1 MYPGQKGSGLG
12 PFRHAGSLLLLALL
26 TGVWTWPLVLHLKT
40 HLPGEPGD
48 NFSFVWNLWWM
59 REALA
64 TPGRTFLWTDYLF
77 APFGISLVN
86 HSHTALAALLG
97 ATVLRPLPPA
107 EAENIIVLASVFL
120 AAVSMYALTWEITR
134 HRPAAVAGAIIFA
147 GSPHMASKLAAGHLE
162 LVSIWVFPM
171 FALALRRA
179 LENHSKRAAFAAGA
193 ILAAAAYSAYYYVVY
208 LALFAA
214 AYLLAWSGWVGLTL
228 VSRRQSQVTK
238 RLRIFAA
245 VLLAAASALALWIA
259 VSGGGAFTVGS
270 TLVSVHRPQ
279 NPLTAAWLLTI
290 GWLLLRWR
298 PLIRLTR
305 PDPAQIRT
313 AAWTVALVALVFVAA
328 TWPLSRAAL
337 ELQRQGGYSSQT
349 YFWRSAPGGVDLIT
363 PVLGNPFHPLMGKWS
378 AQAYAWARADRIE
391 GIAWLGIVPFVVL
404 VVFRGVA
411 EDRAEG
417 RIWWTV
423 LGVSA
428 LWAVGPILTVA
439 GVDTGLFLPQL
450 FARFVPVVN
459 NARIPGRAMVLV
471 YLAMGV
477 LVAQRLAAAHG
488 WRRPVGRWIVPAL
501 LVADYLNAPIPLSPL
516 DRPVAYERLAEV
528 HDDGAVCEVPFG
540 IGDGLGGIGSG
551 DRHPLYYATLHGHPL
566 VGGFI
571 GRLPTEYAEKY
582 LQTPLV
588 GNLLRI
594 SIGEP
599 PLPEAPASAPP
610 CRYLVVHR
618 DLAPAAVA
626 DYLHAT
632 LGLQMLESDGHV
644 DLYRI
649 DGFSHTGGE
658 RQ

>member
-1 MYPGQKGSGLG
+1 MYPGQKRTGHG
-12 PFRHAGSLLLLALL
+12 PLRHAAPLLLLALL
-26 TGVWTWPLVLHLKT
+26 SGLWTWPLALHLKT

-64 TPGRTFLWTDYLF
+64 GADRTFLWTNYLF

-97 ATVLRPLPPA
+97 ATVLRPLTPA

-120 AAVSMYALTWEITR
+120 AAASMYALTWEITMN
-134 HRPAAVAGAIIFA
+134 RPAAVAGAIIFA

-179 LENHSKRAAFAAGA
+179 LRNRSKRAAVCAGA
-193 ILAAAAYSAYYYVVY
+193 ILAATAYSAYYYVVY

-214 AYLLAWSGWVGLTL
+214 SYLLVFSGCIGFSITPRLQTRL
-228 VSRRQSQVTK
+228 TK
-238 RLRIFAA
+238 RLSSTAL
-245 VLLAAASALALWIA
+245 VLLAGVLILAIWIVA
-259 VSGGGAFTVGS
+259 SGGGSFVLAS
-270 TLVSVHRPQ
+270 TLVSMHRPQ

-290 GWLLLRWR
+290 GWLLLRWHLL
-298 PLIRLTR
+298 PRLTR
-305 PDPAQIRT
+305 PAPAQIRT
-313 AAWTVALVALVFVAA
+313 AAWTVALVALVFVTT
-328 TWPLSRAAL
+328 TWPLSRAAFEL
-337 ELQRQGGYSSQT
+337 ERQGGYSTAPQ
-349 YFWRSAPGGVDLIT
+349 FWRSSPGGVDLIT
-363 PVLGNPFHPLMGKWS
+363 PFLGNPFHPLIGKWS
-378 AQAYAWARADRIE
+378 ARAYAWASANRIE

-404 VVFRGVA
+404 VMFRGLS

-423 LGVSA
+423 LGVAA
-428 LWAVGPILTVA
+428 LWAAGPILTIA
-439 GVDTGLFLPQL
+439 GVDTGLFLPQIL
-450 FARFVPVVN
+450 ARFVPVVA

-471 YLAMGV
+471 YMAIGV

-488 WRRPVGRWIVPAL
+488 WRRPVARWIVPAL
-501 LVADYLNAPIPLSPL
+501 LLADYLNAPIPLSPL
-516 DRPVAYERLAEV
+516 DRPAAYERLAEMR
-528 HDDGAVCEVPFG
+528 DDGAICEVPFG
-540 IGDGLGGIGSG
+540 IGDGLWGIGSQ

-566 VGGFI
+566 VGGFV
-571 GRLPTEYAEKY
+571 GRFPTEYAERY
-582 LQTPLV
+582 LGTPLV

-599 PLPEAPASAPP
+599 PLPEVPAGSPP
-610 CRYLVVHR
+610 CRYIVVHR
-618 DLAPAAVA
+618 DMTPAAVT
-626 DYLHAT
+626 DYMHAT
-632 LGLQMLESDGHV
+632 LALEMLESDGRV

-649 DGFSHTGGE
+649 D
-658 RQ
+658 